1 MRLCGMGH
9 FRTYDLV
16 QVEITYKMREGVV
29 FHQDLPIALPDTNL
43 SSISH
48 SLQSLLYHI
57 RFPPLSTASRFY
69 HNLLPH
75 KMYAFN
81 FFALLAAAT
90 IGSASPVAIE
100 EPLQA
105 RQTTWTCPDFGKVY
119 SSGADVIAS
128 QDPQNGLC
136 CLWGLPYL
144 QDKSRQSCCRNDPAL
159 LNDDTYKWSLECSS
173 PYWKNITSVLDVRH
187 CNLDP
192 NYICK
197 DECKNVPYLYPTPR
211 DCPPKA

>member
-1 MRLCGMGH
+1 
-9 FRTYDLV
+9 
-16 QVEITYKMREGVV
+16 
-29 FHQDLPIALPDTNL
+29 
-43 SSISH
+43 
-48 SLQSLLYHI
+48 
-57 RFPPLSTASRFY
+57 
-69 HNLLPH
+69 
-75 KMYAFN
+75 MYAFN

-105 RQTTWTCPDFGKVY
+105 RQTTWTCPDFGK
-119 SSGADVIAS
+119 
-128 QDPQNGLC
+128 
-136 CLWGLPYL
+136 
-144 QDKSRQSCCRNDPAL
+144 DKSRQSCCRNDPAL